1 MQIAGNEKNTHV
13 SKYLEVI
20 FQSDLKFTHIKQ
32 KVAWAKQQLD
42 TIMAPPKK
50 PSRLRTQLRAIRTL
64 NMRCQYKTMSS
75 STKFMILKWVST
87 VPSGLY
93 VNWKGWASISA
104 ALNALELDN
113 LNEHRNIGRHDLLLA
128 ILPNENCHK
137 TIPYSHDE
145 LMDTRPPYMSVTRA
159 ISKGDPQTIHA
170 KSLAYLLSQQLSAPY
185 STRNENK
192 SLNNIIYHQSIW

>member
-42 TIMAPPKK
+42 TIK

-113 LNEHRNIGRHDLLLA
+113 LNEHLA